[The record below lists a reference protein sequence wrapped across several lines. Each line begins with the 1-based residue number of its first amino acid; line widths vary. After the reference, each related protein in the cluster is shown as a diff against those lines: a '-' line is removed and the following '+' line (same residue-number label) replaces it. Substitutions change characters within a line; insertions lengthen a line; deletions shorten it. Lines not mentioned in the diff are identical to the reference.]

1 MKNFDLKKFLAEGKL
16 LREKI
21 YDFSEV
27 DTGYDEYDNSLLYSD
42 YTFET
47 PKNKYKVSFYSGEYG
62 PEDKTFE
69 VSFGIDKET
78 TSQLDT
84 HEYTGEGDVY
94 NIIQTLCKI
103 MEDFLYQYDDDVEKL
118 VIKPTDEKRRKV
130 YKVLIPKYLDP
141 SYMSQIEIK

>member
-1 MKNFDLKKFLAEGKL
+1 MESFNIKEAKERLLKE
-16 LREKI
+16 EI

-27 DTGYDEYDNSLLYSD
+27 DTGYDEDDNSLLYSD
-42 YTFET
+42 YTFKT
-47 PKNKYKVSFYSGEYG
+47 PKNKYKVSFYSGEYS

-78 TSQLDT
+78 ISQLDT

-94 NIIQTLCKI
+94 NIIQTICKI
-103 MEDFLYQYDDDVEKL
+103 MEDFLYQYDDDAEKL

-141 SYMSQIEIK
+141 SYRSQIEIK